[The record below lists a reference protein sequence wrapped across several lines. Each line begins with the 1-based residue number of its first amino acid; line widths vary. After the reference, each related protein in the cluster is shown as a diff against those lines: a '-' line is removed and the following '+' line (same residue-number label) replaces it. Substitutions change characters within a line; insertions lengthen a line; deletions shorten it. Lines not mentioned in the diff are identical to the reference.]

1 MEART
6 MNDPAFCNGRPPRT
20 VTVFD
25 TTLRD
30 GEQAPGNGMSA
41 IEKRDLALRLEAL
54 GVDVVEVGFPAS
66 SANDFLAARMVSKAL
81 TSATVATFSRCV
93 EADIAKAVEAVGATR
108 HQVQLLVTASDLHLR
123 RKRGISRHECLRE
136 VTAAVRFAASLGV
149 TDISVGLE
157 DASRGAH
164 DLLRPIM
171 ECSVECG
178 ATTVVVAD
186 TSGCQLPAEF
196 GDLVAAVRSWITD
209 GVVLS
214 VHCHDDMGLALANT
228 LAGIQAGADQ
238 VQTTLGG
245 VGERSGNTALEE
257 LAAALT
263 YKGEQLGVSSRIDTK
278 GLYQAYLTLK
288 SSMRLEEV
296 RNKAIVGANAFATS
310 AGIHQDGVLQ
320 EPKTYEYLDPA
331 MFGRERQLLVSRHS
345 GRAMLRYVLDQ
356 QHMAVTD
363 GQLNELYEDLISKRF
378 DQDIETL
385 DEFGARILSSLARS

>member
-1 MEART
+1 
-6 MNDPAFCNGRPPRT
+6 MNDPAFHTGRRPRT

-41 IEKRDLALRLEAL
+41 SEKRDLALRLETL

-81 TSATVATFSRCV
+81 TRATVATFSRCV
-93 EADIAKAVEAVGATR
+93 EADIAKAVDAVGVTR
-108 HQVQLLVTASDLHLR
+108 HQVQLLTTASDLHLQ
-123 RKRGISRHECLRE
+123 RKRGISRDDCLRE
-136 VTAAVRFAASLGV
+136 VAAAVRFAASLGV
-149 TDISVGLE
+149 TDISLGLE

-171 ECSVECG
+171 ECGIESG
-178 ATTVVVAD
+178 ATTIVVAD

-196 GDLVAAVRSWITD
+196 AGLVAATRSWIADSAT
-209 GVVLS
+209 LS
-214 VHCHDDMGLALANT
+214 VHCHNDMGLALANT
-228 LAGIQAGADQ
+228 LAAIQAGADQ

-278 GLYQAYLTLK
+278 GLYQAYLTLT
-288 SSMRLEEV
+288 SSMRLERV

-310 AGIHQDGVLQ
+310 AGIHQDGLLQ

-331 MFGRERQLLVSRHS
+331 MFGRERELLIGRHS
-345 GRAMLRYVLDQ
+345 GRAVLRYVLDQ
-356 QHMAVTD
+356 QRMAVTD
-363 GQLNELYEDLISKRF
+363 GQLNELYEDLISNRI
-378 DQDIETL
+378 DDEIETL
-385 DEFGARILSSLARS
+385 DEFGARVLSNVTAVRHRA